1 MMIII
6 IYIYIIIL
14 AIFCLVVSCAP
25 ILLMFCTGLCWIYFH
40 SYRVTLRRPGKKNG
54 KRLAQAHSPQH
65 CDDKFLPDSLR
76 KSDRLGSRCVVVAR
90 LERFAMWE
98 GNRWQQWV
106 DSNCRSLNVANN
118 GSIWKNVHFCK
129 YICLGLSTERRV
141 IFVTPI

>member
-6 IYIYIIIL
+6 IYIYNNIGY
-14 AIFCLVVSCAP
+14 
-25 ILLMFCTGLCWIYFH
+25 ILLSSFMCSNFAHMFCTGLCWIYFH

-90 LERFAMWE
+90 LERFAM
-98 GNRWQQWV
+98 
-106 DSNCRSLNVANN
+106 
-118 GSIWKNVHFCK
+118 
-129 YICLGLSTERRV
+129 
-141 IFVTPI
+141 